1 MKPELQEMT
10 FKQLIDE
17 ATWAVVQ
24 QVINGTVRDGVVDAI
39 NLYGAWREL
48 QSVELQAVP
57 QALLDELQLLEYY
70 VDNPSAWDSYSKN
83 VNIAIRHCVS
93 TVQVGLAALPRI
105 EAVGDDMAKLR
116 EEAAMYRFWRDMA
129 CSNPII
135 VAKALAPC
143 LTPESID
150 AALRDLMA
158 LKQGDEE

>member
-1 MKPELQEMT
+1 MKPELHEMT

-24 QVINGTVRDGVVDAI
+24 QMINGTARDGVIDAI
-39 NLYGAWREL
+39 NLYGAWRDAA
-48 QSVELQAVP
+48 QAP
-57 QALLDELQLLEYY
+57 RLE
-70 VDNPSAWDSYSKN
+70 V
-83 VNIAIRHCVS
+83 
-93 TVQVGLAALPRI
+93 
-105 EAVGDDMAKLR
+105 MAK
-116 EEAAMYRFWRDMA
+116 EAAMYRFWRDMA